1 MNKKTIAIIV
11 ESIPILSAVLSII
24 FLILP
29 GSSVN
34 SRIMPIATLF
44 AFLGFIFFFVG
55 RKLKKEDKI
64 VKILGIVDILATVYV
79 IILYTIAVFSFGL

>member
-11 ESIPILSAVLSII
+11 ESVPIFSTVLSII

-29 GSSVN
+29 GSNIS
-34 SRIMPIATLF
+34 SKIMPIVTLI

-55 RKLKKEDKI
+55 RKLKKEDKV
-64 VKILGIVDILATVYV
+64 VKILGILDIFSTVYV